1 MNLIKKSQLNIAGN
15 LLTKV
20 KPFNNGIVK
29 NKKTDNTELICF
41 GCGSDN
47 LNADPEKG
55 DIVCHNC
62 GLVAEESIFFDNQDA
77 RSFAGLS
84 ELKDKGYTRNNSA
97 SIDQTYLRKLKR
109 AEKWGHSWSD
119 VHIVVFTKE
128 LKRLISFSELPDSV
142 FNSSNNLYMKALKKN
157 GIQGR
162 GIYAMSAACIYIVCR
177 MQKIPIFFSELV
189 KASRVSQSAIRKCYN
204 YLMANFEINLP
215 IIQPKQFIPKLIS
228 VLGFNNEIENLSV
241 KILRQIQEKN
251 SIEIRIT
258 NPKNLAII
266 AIFFAYNI
274 MKKKNKG
281 IGITQREFSKLV
293 SLSETTLRK
302 YRNIFES
309 TLHRKKTIKKTPRR
323 IMI

>member
-1 MNLIKKSQLNIAGN
+1 MIKKSQLNITGN
-15 LLTKV
+15 LLT
-20 KPFNNGIVK
+20 NTIVK
-29 NKKTDNTELICF
+29 NKKVPTNSTELTCF

-47 LNADPEKG
+47 LNADAEKG

-84 ELKDKGYTRNNSA
+84 ELKNSPKRNNSA

-128 LKRLISFSELPDSV
+128 LKRLISYSELPDSV

-177 MQKIPIFFSELV
+177 MQKIPIFFSEIV
-189 KASRVSQSAIRKCYN
+189 KNSRVSQSAIRKCYN

-215 IIQPKQFIPKLIS
+215 IIQPKQFISKLIS
-228 VLGFNNEIENLSV
+228 ILGFNNEIENLSI

-274 MKKKNKG
+274 MKKKNMG
-281 IGITQREFSKLV
+281 IVITQREFSKRV

-302 YRNIFES
+302 YRSIFES
-309 TLHRKKTIKKTPRR
+309 TILRKKSIKKTPRLY
-323 IMI
+323 